1 MNFITHII
9 KRIKLYYQAKKF
21 IGMLAELQEVL
32 AREGTLMAYG
42 QYIMIYTNIINDY
55 ENREDSAS
63 FLIGVLEYLEVYLE
77 NPEQY
82 KGNRQM
88 EVRVG
93 LMQSVYVLLL
103 SAMGELDF
111 ALENMEANEN
121 KDDNN

>member
-21 IGMLAELQEVL
+21 IGMLAELQEIM

-42 QYIMIYTNIINDY
+42 QYTMIYTNIISEY

-103 SAMGELDF
+103 SAMGELDS
-111 ALENMEANEN
+111 ALEAMEANEN
-121 KDDNN
+121 KEDNN

>member
-42 QYIMIYTNIINDY
+42 QYTMIYTNIINEY

-103 SAMGELDF
+103 SAMGELDL

-121 KDDNN
+121 KEDNN

>member
-21 IGMLAELQEVL
+21 IGMLAELQEIM

-42 QYIMIYTNIINDY
+42 QYTMIYTNIISEY
-55 ENREDSAS
+55 ENRENSAS

-93 LMQSVYVLLL
+93 LMQSIYVLLL
-103 SAMGELDF
+103 SAMGELEF

>member
-42 QYIMIYTNIINDY
+42 QYIMIYTNIISEY

-103 SAMGELDF
+103 SAMGELDS
-111 ALENMEANEN
+111 ALEAMEANEN
-121 KDDNN
+121 KEDNN